1 MNANKTLL
9 PTTIFLISSTL
20 SPQLTPFCLL
30 ALIFSS
36 FIQNSAHRT
45 SHARNVNGAAERMRE
60 REDFVVDDGE
70 SRAIGRGGGGGFHY
84 CSSFFSSWAVFVF
97 RAAAPHRVF
106 AARSSPR
113 IPGGEVVVVAIS
125 GTTAGQGRS
134 GAEGTV
140 HARNGDAGEGDVRP
154 RRAAIARERGPLPA
168 SRRPSANIER
178 RERGAFF
185 GPCCRDLVGRART
198 KRPDDASIEGGPP
211 GSLDGFS
218 RSVRRV
224 LRPLVRARIEF
235 PFVRFC
241 GSERGGA
248 EGGTEGKGGTG
259 GTRQKSLLFWE
270 NGTKRASL
278 WRGTRR

>member
-45 SHARNVNGAAERMRE
+45 SHARNVNDAAERMRE

-97 RAAAPHRVF
+97 RAASPHRVF

-154 RRAAIARERGPLPA
+154 RRAAIAREAP
-168 SRRPSANIER
+168 SRPRDAQAPTSKDANAGHFSDR
-178 RERGAFF
+178 VVATSLGGRERK
-185 GPCCRDLVGRART
+185 GRTTHRSRAA
-198 KRPDDASIEGGPP
+198 P
-211 GSLDGFS
+211 LDRWMDFLD
-218 RSVRRV
+218 RSV
-224 LRPLVRARIEF
+224 EF
-235 PFVRFC
+235 YAP
-241 GSERGGA
+241 
-248 EGGTEGKGGTG
+248 
-259 GTRQKSLLFWE
+259 W
-270 NGTKRASL
+270 
-278 WRGTRR
+278 